1 MHRSVAGADRVTDR
15 LSSLDVSF
23 LYLEGR
29 TTPMHVG
36 GLLVFQPPDQ
46 PESDQL
52 RGEPDGRSAVFDYER
67 LVELIEQRIALVPR
81 YRQKIRTV
89 PGHLANP
96 VWVDD
101 PEFDISFHVRRSALP
116 KPGSD
121 QQLREFCARIQS
133 RPLDRH
139 RPLWEIYLVEG
150 LRDNRIAIITKTHH
164 AMVDGVSAIEIGQV
178 ILDASGQARQMPDDL
193 WMPEPEPSSL
203 NLLSDAVCHLVH
215 RPSALLDT
223 LRLGANDFRATTS
236 QVLRVVGGLA
246 SAARLAI
253 RAAPDS
259 PLNAQIGQQRR
270 YGTAITSLS
279 DYKRVRAQH
288 SDTGTRTTIN
298 DVVLATVAGALRGWL
313 LFRGESVTPSTTV
326 RAMVPVSVRSDSE
339 IGALGNR
346 ISAVLVD
353 LPVGEPNPVLRLAQ
367 ISYAMRA
374 HKESGQSVGADAL
387 VALSGFAPPTLHALG
402 ARAANGLTRRLFN
415 LVVTNVPGPQYPLY
429 AAGAPLLEI
438 YPVVPLAEGQAVS
451 VGLTSYNGGVYY
463 GLNADRDAMPD
474 VDVLAALIEESL
486 AELLAASDTM
496 AAHRENGSAPGSP
509 VVPGSHRVP
518 ASTRRSA
525 DATGPGVSGETESTQ
540 HEAPQPGTPPLDVSS
555 DAQASR
561 SATPDEVDQPS
572 AASTRGKVVLSR
584 SPSAGG
590 GATPVHGDGAGAQSA
605 RSSRGGAT
613 AGAARKRSGN
623 RQTGGSQG
631 TATAADRST
640 DLGPAA
646 ERPNDP
652 GTAADRATSADTA
665 RDDAVTAGSAG
676 DHVASAGMTADHA
689 ASADTTDHA
698 ASADTAAD
706 HAASADTTSDG
717 STKAP
722 DLSAKDDA

>member
-1 MHRSVAGADRVTDR
+1 LHRSVAGADRVTDR

-46 PESDQL
+46 PESEQL

-67 LVELIEQRIALVPR
+67 LVELIEQCIALVPR

-203 NLLSDAVCHLVH
+203 NLLSDAVCHLVR

-223 LRLGANDFRATTS
+223 LRLGANDFRATTG

-279 DYKRVRAQH
+279 DYKRVRGQQ

-429 AAGAPLLEI
+429 AAGARLLEI

-451 VGLTSYNGGVYY
+451 IGLTSYNGGVYY

-496 AAHRENGSAPGSP
+496 AAHRENGSASVSP
-509 VVPGSHRVP
+509 VVPGSHRVA
-518 ASTRRSA
+518 ASMRRSA
-525 DATGPGVSGETESTQ
+525 GATGPGVTSETESTQ

-555 DAQASR
+555 EASQP
-561 SATPDEVDQPS
+561 AAPDELAPPS
-572 AASTRGKVVLSR
+572 TASTRGKVVLSR
-584 SPSAGG
+584 SPSTGG
-590 GATPVHGDGAGAQSA
+590 GARPVHGDGAGAQSA
-605 RSSRGGAT
+605 RSSRGKAT

-623 RQTGGSQG
+623 RQSGGSSG
-631 TATAADRST
+631 TAAAADRST
-640 DLGPAA
+640 DLGTAA

-652 GTAADRATSADTA
+652 DTAADRATSAGTA
-665 RDDAVTAGSAG
+665 SDDAVTAGSAG
-676 DHVASAGMTADHA
+676 DHVASAGTTAN
-689 ASADTTDHA
+689 
-698 ASADTAAD
+698 
-706 HAASADTTSDG
+706 HAASADTTSDHAG
-717 STKAP
+717 SADTTSDCSTKAS

>member
-1 MHRSVAGADRVTDR
+1 VTDR

-223 LRLGANDFRATTS
+223 LRLGANDFRATTG
-236 QVLRVVGGLA
+236 QVLRVAGGLA

-279 DYKRVRAQH
+279 DYKRVRGQQ

-429 AAGAPLLEI
+429 AAGARLLEI

-451 VGLTSYNGGVYY
+451 IGLTSYNGGVYY

-496 AAHRENGSAPGSP
+496 AAHRENGSVSVSP
-509 VVPGSHRVP
+509 VVPGSHRVA
-518 ASTRRSA
+518 ASMRRSA
-525 DATGPGVSGETESTQ
+525 DATGPGVTSETESTQ

-555 DAQASR
+555 EASQP
-561 SATPDEVDQPS
+561 AAPDELAPPS
-572 AASTRGKVVLSR
+572 TASTRGNVVLSR

-590 GATPVHGDGAGAQSA
+590 GATPAHGDGAGAQSA
-605 RSSRGGAT
+605 RSSRGRAT

-623 RQTGGSQG
+623 RQTGGSSG

-640 DLGPAA
+640 DLGTAA

-652 GTAADRATSADTA
+652 DTAADRATSAGTA
-665 RDDAVTAGSAG
+665 SDDAVTAGSAG
-676 DHVASAGMTADHA
+676 DHVASAGTTANHA
-689 ASADTTDHA
+689 ASADTT
-698 ASADTAAD
+698 SD

-717 STKAP
+717 STKAS